1 MDSKQELAGVLQ
13 LTDTRKAVFSR
24 QTEWVWGGEVP
35 SHTNSNSV
43 RIDKRSA
50 LWYPWRFLGS
60 IHATKLPQYA
70 ISSLMPEFLY
80 LVAPLVA
87 LSTPVAEVCKAST

>member
-1 MDSKQELAGVLQ
+1 MVSME
-13 LTDTRKAVFSR
+13 
-24 QTEWVWGGEVP
+24 
-35 SHTNSNSV
+35 
-43 RIDKRSA
+43 I
-50 LWYPWRFLGS
+50 LGS
-60 IHATKLPQYA
+60 VHTTKLPQYA

>member
-1 MDSKQELAGVLQ
+1 MDSKQELPGALQ
-13 LTDTRKAVFSR
+13 LMDTRKAVFSR
-24 QTEWVWGGEVP
+24 QTEWGWREVP
-35 SHTNSNSV
+35 SHTNSESV

-60 IHATKLPQYA
+60 VHDTKLPQYA